1 MVINVQRAALVNL
14 GERGVTVCTVR
25 EVLDFPQSISGWW
38 FGTWILRFSIY
49 WECHHPNWRTH
60 IFQRGG
66 YTTNQIYVLQGREE
80 TKGSSV
86 SSFDTWFFWSDS
98 EELFATW
105 TKKSRIPNC
114 IYTVCRQHVFPCSL
128 LFHAKGCYNKHRGYM
143 STDAP
148 PSRFQARSFPILSS
162 MFHLLS
168 PVFRWC
174 WIFNLL
180 VVPCLF
186 RQFFPFIHTRTRSV
200 AAFSRLSTYDQA
212 KTSILEHSGLRDGRA
227 LATWRVRGKNHSW
240 GPWFP
245 QLKLQSYTRNVWV
258 TVGHCH
264 LLQVHSEDFFFELVF
279 VCFCCGVCL
288 RWR

>member
-38 FGTWILRFSIY
+38 FGTWILRFSIC

-60 IFQRGG
+60 IFQRGR
-66 YTTNQIYVLQGREE
+66 YTTNQIYLLQGREE

-86 SSFDTWFFWSDS
+86 SSFDTWFFGTIRKNC
-98 EELFATW
+98 LRHGQ
-105 TKKSRIPNC
+105 KKIPNPELY

-128 LFHAKGCYNKHRGYM
+128 LFHAKGRYNKHRGYM

-148 PSRFQARSFPILSS
+148 PFRFQARSFPILSS
-162 MFHLLS
+162 MFPLLS

-227 LATWRVRGKNHSW
+227 LATWRVRGKE
-240 GPWFP
+240 P
-245 QLKLQSYTRNVWV
+245 QLGNMVAPAEV
-258 TVGHCH
+258 A
-264 LLQVHSEDFFFELVF
+264 EL
-279 VCFCCGVCL
+279 
-288 RWR
+288 RS

>member
-1 MVINVQRAALVNL
+1 MVWNMNFTIFHILGMSSSQLTNSYFSEGWVYHQPDIRATGKGRNKGVQ
-14 GERGVTVCTVR
+14 C
-25 EVLDFPQSISGWW
+25 F
-38 FGTWILRFSIY
+38 ILWYLI
-49 WECHHPNWRTH
+49 
-60 IFQRGG
+60 
-66 YTTNQIYVLQGREE
+66 
-80 TKGSSV
+80 
-86 SSFDTWFFWSDS
+86 FWSDS

-162 MFHLLS
+162 MFPLLS

-227 LATWRVRGKNHSW
+227 LATWRVRGKE
-240 GPWFP
+240 P
-245 QLKLQSYTRNVWV
+245 QLGTMVSPAEVA
-258 TVGHCH
+258 
-264 LLQVHSEDFFFELVF
+264 ELH
-279 VCFCCGVCL
+279 
-288 RWR
+288 